1 MEDTPLRILVMVS
14 RVKSNG
20 FLNVS
25 YKHPPMK
32 LLAKRRWLAH
42 VFLVFDIAN
51 TDYDPEKGHLA
62 DQNNLPV
69 AIVRFGKHVQ
79 VYRASQPTQKQVNN
93 DISRAHNL
101 NGIGSIP
108 PFVEDHAS
116 GTPHYLNPREPQ
128 LLRPQVH
135 SHYISYAT
143 KHAYIAKP

>member
-14 RVKSNG
+14 RVNAFWGSLGLLLKTYSQ
-20 FLNVS
+20 
-25 YKHPPMK
+25 K
-32 LLAKRRWLAH
+32 LFARWLAH